1 MPIEIKHNGRSY
13 RVYLEPGPELR
24 GRVATLAVW
33 GGLVRE
39 RDLTF
44 NSPLRHEVL
53 EIAKRKADEAGSGAA
68 PHSKQR

>member
-1 MPIEIKHNGRSY
+1 VPIELKHNGRSY

-39 RDLTF
+39 RDLTY
-44 NSPLRHEVL
+44 NSPLRLEVL
-53 EIAKRKADEAGSGAA
+53 AMAKRKEQAA
-68 PHSKQR
+68 QDGTARRAKS

>member
-1 MPIEIKHNGRSY
+1 MPIELKHNGRSY

-39 RDLTF
+39 RDLTY
-44 NSPLRHEVL
+44 NSPLRLEVL
-53 EIAKRKADEAGSGAA
+53 AMAKRKEQAA
-68 PHSKQR
+68 QDGTARRAKS

>member
-1 MPIEIKHNGRSY
+1 MPIELKHNGRSY

-39 RDLTF
+39 RDLTY
-44 NSPLRHEVL
+44 NSPLRLEVL
-53 EIAKRKADEAGSGAA
+53 EMAKRKEQAA
-68 PHSKQR
+68 QDGTARRARS